1 MTGFLSTRLGP
12 AAGALGSAL
21 MFSGLMITNGATE
34 AMTIAD
40 SPAMIAH
47 DYAAHR
53 DEIRLGV
60 ALALAGVFLA
70 IWFLG
75 YLRRRVEAAAD
86 ERGWLGSVVLAG
98 GAIGLAAV
106 LVYLGV
112 LIAATSE
119 AIVAAPE
126 TARTFLILSWEYG
139 GVLSPAYGAFVGA
152 TSIALIR
159 GPRVPMPARAIGWLG
174 VPLALALALSGFLGG
189 FFVVLALLWQ
199 LALALAFLLAPG
211 LSRPRQER
219 THAARFLKTD
229 VGTNQARSIQ
239 AVR

>member
-1 MTGFLSTRLGP
+1 MTRFLNTRLGP

-21 MFSGLMITNGATE
+21 LFIGLMITNGATE
-34 AMTIAD
+34 AMSIAD
-40 SPAMIAH
+40 GPATVAH

-70 IWFLG
+70 VWFLG
-75 YLRRRVEAAAD
+75 YLCRRVEAAAD
-86 ERGWLGSVVLAG
+86 EGGWLGSVVLAG

-112 LIAATSE
+112 LIAATNE

-126 TARTFLILSWEYG
+126 TARTFLFLSWEYG
-139 GVLSPAYGAFVGA
+139 GVLSPAYGSFVGA

-159 GPRVPMPARAIGWLG
+159 GSRVPMPARTIGWLG

-199 LALALAFLLAPG
+199 LALALVFLLVPGAVRPLHATTPGARFRNAGVGSSQAPG
-211 LSRPRQER
+211 GAL
-219 THAARFLKTD
+219 
-229 VGTNQARSIQ
+229 G
-239 AVR
+239 